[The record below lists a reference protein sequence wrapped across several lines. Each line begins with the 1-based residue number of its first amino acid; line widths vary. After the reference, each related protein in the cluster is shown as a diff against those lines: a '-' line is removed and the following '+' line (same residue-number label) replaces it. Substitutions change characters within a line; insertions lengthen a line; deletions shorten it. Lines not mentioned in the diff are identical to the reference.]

1 MPEITI
7 TVTGI
12 DDVVKRLGSNW
23 AEKAMRLPMEH
34 SLMSIVDYMEEY
46 PGPPQRPYP
55 NMLRTAKQRR
65 YFFWALKQGIIKV
78 PYERRGKLGQSWT
91 WRISSLGNGLHGV
104 AGTDKSYAKYV
115 QSSAHQALIHRGNWR
130 TEMDAIRELRSDIIA
145 RFRRDIAAYVQ
156 RMSATS

>member
-1 MPEITI
+1 
-7 TVTGI
+7 
-12 DDVVKRLGSNW
+12 
-23 AEKAMRLPMEH
+23 
-34 SLMSIVDYMEEY
+34 
-46 PGPPQRPYP
+46 
-55 NMLRTAKQRR
+55 MLRTAKQRR

-104 AGTDKSYAKYV
+104 AGTDKGYARYV